1 LDEYP
6 ALYPFCKTQSDQVFV
21 RPPKADG
28 YFRKS
33 FPLPEGPGYYFF
45 VSFCKPISL
54 FQLDIDHTNFEE
66 LTNDLAQRLNA
77 RVEKDRIK
85 LPEAYA
91 SGVFSFVIL
100 PNGMHVN
107 IADFIFNQDC
117 LINRQKTH
125 EQYYILR
132 FHDLTI
138 PDMLEIRIGNEWLKE
153 TRTSRQIA
161 YLSNTLTEWA
171 YFAAKGTIYKGIN
184 ILFNS
189 TGLAEQLGVA
199 QLEDVL
205 STYLSLEIDN
215 INREPLDI
223 EYKRLMQEIMDV
235 EETNPLRLAV
245 IQNRVMLLI
254 ERFFLR
260 LYERR
265 KNHYFHVPMS
275 KADIDRVMQV
285 EATLTKDIF
294 EPAPTINQLARMV
307 SISESK
313 LKKDFKLIYGLPVFE
328 YFQKVRM
335 QAAKDKLL
343 GGNYSVKEVAMEL
356 GYSNLSNFTIAFKK
370 EFGLLPS
377 KLLSSN

>member
-1 LDEYP
+1 MGI
-6 ALYPFCKTQSDQVFV
+6 FC
-21 RPPKADG
+21 
-28 YFRKS
+28 RKS
-33 FPLPEGPGYYFF
+33 NRPWIRAPAAGYFF
-45 VSFCKPISL
+45 VTYCKPFFL
-54 FQLDIDHTNFEE
+54 FQFDFDHTNFEI
-66 LTNDLAQRLNA
+66 LTDHLAERLNA
-77 RVEKDRIK
+77 RVVNNRIL

-91 SGVFSFVIL
+91 SGFFSFVIL
-100 PNGMHVN
+100 PNGLHVN
-107 IADFIFNQDC
+107 IADLIFNQDC
-117 LINRQKTH
+117 LINRKKTR

-138 PDMLEIRIGNEWLKE
+138 PDTLEIRIGDERLKE
-153 TRTSRQIA
+153 TQTSRPIA
-161 YLSNTLTEWA
+161 YLSNTMTEWA
-171 YFAAKGTIYKGIN
+171 YFATPGTLYKGIN

-189 TGLAEQLGVA
+189 NSLAEQLGVS
-199 QLEDVL
+199 QLDEVL
-205 STYLSLEIDN
+205 STYLSLAFEN
-215 INREPLDI
+215 INREPLDS
-223 EYKRLMQEIMDV
+223 EYRRLMLEIMDV
-235 EETNPLRLAV
+235 EEENPLRLAV

-260 LYERR
+260 LIERR
-265 KNHYFHVPMS
+265 KNAHFHVPMAR
-275 KADIDRVMQV
+275 ADIDRVMQV
-285 EATLTKDIF
+285 EAALTKDIF

-313 LKKDFKLIYGLPVFE
+313 LKKDFKLIYGVPVYE

-343 GGNYSVKEVAMEL
+343 EGNHSVKSVAMEL

>member
-1 LDEYP
+1 MDP
-6 ALYPFCKTQSDQVFV
+6 
-21 RPPKADG
+21 G
-28 YFRKS
+28 GGW
-33 FPLPEGPGYYFF
+33 PLFLRIFLQTYL
-45 VSFCKPISL
+45 L
-54 FQLDIDHTNFEE
+54 FQFDFDHTNFEV
-66 LTNDLAQRLNA
+66 LTDDLAQRLNA
-77 RVEKDRIK
+77 RVVNNRIV
-85 LPEAYA
+85 LPESYA
-91 SGVFSFVIL
+91 SGFFSYVIL

-117 LINRQKTH
+117 LINRGKTR

-138 PDMLEIRIGNEWLKE
+138 PDRFEIRVGDERLRE
-153 TRTSRQIA
+153 MRTSRALA

-171 YFAAKGTIYKGIN
+171 YFATPGTIYKGIN

-189 TGLAEQLGVA
+189 TLLAEELGVT

-205 STYLSLEIDN
+205 STYLSLEIEN
-215 INREPLDI
+215 INREPLDS
-223 EYKRLMQEIMDV
+223 EYRRLMQEIMGV
-235 EETNPLRLAV
+235 EEDNPLRLAV
-245 IQNRVMLLI
+245 IQNRIMLLI

-265 KNHYFHVPMS
+265 KNHHFHAPMS
-275 KADIDRVMQV
+275 KTDIDRVMQV
-285 EATLTKDIF
+285 EAVLTKDIF

-313 LKKDFKLIYGLPVFE
+313 LKKDFKLIYGLPVYE

-343 GGNYSVKEVAMEL
+343 DGNHSVKEVAMEL